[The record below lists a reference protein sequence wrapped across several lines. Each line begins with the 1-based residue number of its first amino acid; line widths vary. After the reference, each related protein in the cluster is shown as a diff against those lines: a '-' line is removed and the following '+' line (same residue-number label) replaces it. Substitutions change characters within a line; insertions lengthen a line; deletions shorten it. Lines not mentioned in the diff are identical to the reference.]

1 MIARF
6 HMYAKGF
13 ALCHIRTESQL
24 VGSLVVSIATMTL
37 YPCELDAG
45 KMGAAFHELV
55 EEVAIA

>member
-13 ALCHIRTESQL
+13 ALCHIRTKSQL
-24 VGSLVVSIATMTL
+24 VGPLVVSIATMTL
-37 YPCELDAG
+37 YPGKLDAG
-45 KMGAAFHELV
+45 KMGATFHELV